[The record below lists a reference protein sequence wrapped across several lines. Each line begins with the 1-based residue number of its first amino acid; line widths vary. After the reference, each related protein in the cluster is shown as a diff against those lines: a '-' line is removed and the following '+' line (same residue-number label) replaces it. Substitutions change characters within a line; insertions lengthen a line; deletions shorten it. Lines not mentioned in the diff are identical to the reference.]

1 MLACGLAILYAL
13 FIWWF
18 STGAILYL
26 DGLPRQTFPVTIL
39 GMSVLAAAGLVA
51 LHGARH
57 DVSAVGAYHAFTGA
71 LAVWALNEI
80 TFLMGLITG
89 PRRNALLPETSGFAR
104 LIGACKMILWHE
116 AAVLIGFAAVIAAT
130 WQGSNA
136 LGIET
141 YALLWMMRLS
151 AKINIY
157 LGVPHAPLAFLPE
170 QLRYIGSA
178 FRNSAMNSFFP
189 LCVTLA
195 TVALALM
202 VERAMTATDEG
213 VAIRFTLLSVLM
225 GLAIL
230 EHWFLVLP
238 LPSERLWKWG
248 FKSHDQNIGLQQH
261 KSFPDLRINGS
272 L

>member
-1 MLACGLAILYAL
+1 MLACSLAILYAL
-13 FIWWF
+13 FVWWF

-39 GMSVLAAAGLVA
+39 GMSVLATAGLVA
-51 LHGARH
+51 LYGARN
-57 DVSAVGAYHAFTGA
+57 DISSVGAYHAFTGA
-71 LAVWALNEI
+71 LAVWALSEI

-89 PRRNALLPETSGFAR
+89 PRRTAMAPETSGFAR
-104 LIGACKMILWHE
+104 FVGACKMILWHE
-116 AAVLIGFAAVIAAT
+116 AAVLVGFAAVAAAT
-130 WQGSNA
+130 WGGSSA
-136 LGIET
+136 LGLET
-141 YALLWMMRLS
+141 YALLWIMRLS

-157 LGVPHAPLAFLPE
+157 LGVPYAPIAFLPE

-178 FRNSAMNSFFP
+178 FRKSAMNSFFP

-202 VERAMTATDEG
+202 VERAMTTPDEG

-238 LPSERLWKWG
+238 LPSEILWKWG
-248 FKSHDQNIGLQQH
+248 FKSHEDMQQH
-261 KSFPDLRINGS
+261 KSIPDLRINGS

>member
-39 GMSVLAAAGLVA
+39 GMGVLAAAGLVA
-51 LHGARH
+51 LHGARD
-57 DVSAVGAYHAFTGA
+57 DVTSVGAYHAFTGA

-80 TFLMGLITG
+80 TFLMGLVTG
-89 PRRNALLPETSGFAR
+89 PRREALSSDASGFAR
-104 LIGACKMILWHE
+104 LVGACKMILWHE
-116 AAVLIGFAAVIAAT
+116 AAVLVGFVAVIVAT
-130 WQGSNA
+130 WKGANA

-202 VERAMTATDEG
+202 VERAMTSADEG
-213 VAIRFTLLSVLM
+213 VAIRFTLLSALM

-248 FKSHDQNIGLQQH
+248 FKSHEDLQQH

>member
-1 MLACGLAILYAL
+1 
-13 FIWWF
+13 
-18 STGAILYL
+18 
-26 DGLPRQTFPVTIL
+26 
-39 GMSVLAAAGLVA
+39 MSVLAAAGLVA
-51 LHGARH
+51 LHGARD

-89 PRRNALLPETSGFAR
+89 PQRAALSPETSGFAR
-104 LIGACKMILWHE
+104 LMGACKMILWHE
-116 AAVLIGFAAVIAAT
+116 AAVLVGFVAVLVAT
-130 WQGSNA
+130 WQGANA

-157 LGVPHAPLAFLPE
+157 LGVPHTPLAFLPE

-202 VERAMTATDEG
+202 VERAMSAPDEG

-248 FKSHDQNIGLQQH
+248 FKSHDQNISMQQQ
-261 KSFPDLRINGS
+261 KPFPEMRINGS